1 MNIPV
6 ELLAVTAFSSVI
18 VYYSAASPEEMRL
31 MTFFITIVILII
43 NLIIVFYHVPLI
55 TDGLATL
62 DQRMVATRHGA
73 EETSAFLE
81 EESRHVEEHD
91 DKLIVTTVYRH
102 IRPTVDTDEV
112 REMVD
117 KTPLGAETPTE
128 YSGEFADLVGDG
140 AEKGG
145 N

>member
-43 NLIIVFYHVPLI
+43 NLIIVFYQLPLI

-62 DQRMVATRHGA
+62 DQRMVTTRV
-73 EETSAFLE
+73 EEAPAFLE

-128 YSGEFADLVGDG
+128 YSGEFADLIGDG
-140 AEKGG
+140 AEKGA